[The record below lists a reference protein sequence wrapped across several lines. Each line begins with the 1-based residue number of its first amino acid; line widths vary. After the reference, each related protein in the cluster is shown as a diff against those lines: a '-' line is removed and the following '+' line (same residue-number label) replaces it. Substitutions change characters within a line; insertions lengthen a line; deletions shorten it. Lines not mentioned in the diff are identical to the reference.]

1 MPLTGSLLAAGSA
14 MMASSTLGHAVLEA
28 AGWMAL
34 AFVKFLVTPASAV
47 AAGVDPVWAFAYSAG
62 GATLGLAAMQPM
74 AKAMFRW
81 WSRRRRERGK
91 RTFTVGRRRL
101 VRIKLRFGLLGIAA
115 IAGIIGVP
123 VAGLVACKYFG
134 HERRTLPVLV
144 ASYVL
149 WSAILTLLAS
159 TALI

>member
-14 MMASSTLGHAVLEA
+14 MMASSTLGHALLEA

-47 AAGVDPVWAFAYSAG
+47 AAGVDPEWAFAYSAG

-81 WSRRRRERGK
+81 WSRRHRDPDDAGD
-91 RTFTVGRRRL
+91 GRDAEQSEAEL
-101 VRIKLRFGLLGIAA
+101 DADQT
-115 IAGIIGVP
+115 P
-123 VAGLVACKYFG
+123 
-134 HERRTLPVLV
+134 
-144 ASYVL
+144 ASSL
-149 WSAILTLLAS
+149 S
-159 TALI
+159 LIHI

>member
-1 MPLTGSLLAAGSA
+1 ML
-14 MMASSTLGHAVLEA
+14 ASSTLGHALLEA

-62 GATLGLAAMQPM
+62 GAALGLAAMQPM

-101 VRIKLRFGLLGIAA
+101 VGIKLRFGLIGIAA
-115 IAGIIGVP
+115 IA
-123 VAGLVACKYFG
+123 
-134 HERRTLPVLV
+134 
-144 ASYVL
+144 
-149 WSAILTLLAS
+149 
-159 TALI
+159 